1 MIEKTFKYE
10 KEFLLEC
17 GSSLARLE
25 VRYHVSCESHEG
37 KRIIW
42 ICHALTANSDAED
55 WWNVM
60 VGPGKFFDTAS
71 DYVICANI
79 LGSCYGSTGPQS
91 IDPRTGRK
99 YLLEFPRITVRD
111 FVNAHELLRE
121 SLGIDHIDVLIGAST
136 GEFQAIEW
144 AIMNPFLVRNLILMC
159 GGPRI
164 TAWATAFNATQRM
177 ILEADPS
184 FKAQQD
190 ARFGGKK
197 ALEACRAL
205 GLISYRSYAGYVAT
219 QSEPDPDCLFADK
232 AGSYQRHQGEK
243 LSSRFDAYSYFYL
256 LWATDSHN
264 VGRGRGGVEAAL
276 KVVKSKTLCISID
289 SDVLFPVSEMKNYA
303 ALIPHA
309 QLAVIPSAFGHDG
322 FLLEHES
329 ISKIICKFLNSE
341 ALQ

>member
-1 MIEKTFKYE
+1 MIEKTFQYE
-10 KEFLLEC
+10 KEFPLE
-17 GSSLARLE
+17 GGGSLARLD
-25 VRYHVSCESHEG
+25 VRYHVSSESFEG
-37 KRIIW
+37 KRIVW

-60 VGPGKFFDTAS
+60 VGPGKFFDTTR
-71 DYVICANI
+71 DFVICANI

-99 YLLEFPRITVRD
+99 YLLDFPRVTIRD

-144 AIMNPFLVRNLILMC
+144 ALMKPDLVRSLVLMC

-184 FKAQQD
+184 FRAQQD
-190 ARFGGKK
+190 ARFGGRKG
-197 ALEACRAL
+197 LEACRAL
-205 GLISYRSYAGYVAT
+205 GLISYRSYDGYVAT
-219 QSEPDPDCLFADK
+219 QSESDRDCLFADK

-243 LSSRFDAYSYFYL
+243 LSARFDAYSYYYL

-264 VGRGRGGVEAAL
+264 VGRGRGGIENAL
-276 KVVKSKTLCISID
+276 KNIKSKTLCIAID
-289 SDVLFPVSEMKNYA
+289 SDVLFPLSEMKHYA
-303 ALIPHA
+303 ELMPQAR
-309 QLAVIPSAFGHDG
+309 LAVIPSAFGHDG

-329 ISKIICKFLNSE
+329 ISKVLCKFLNSE
-341 ALQ
+341 AVR